1 MILKTATEN
10 KFGNRIEAGE
20 QIVITSTRDYNEVF
34 IMPLRATSD
43 NSNPIGVW
51 VNKEEV
57 E

>member
-10 KFGNRIEAGE
+10 KFGNRIDAGE
-20 QIVITSTRDYNEVF
+20 QVVITSTRGYNEVF
-34 IMPLRATSD
+34 IMPLKSRG
-43 NSNPIGVW
+43 NSLPKGVW